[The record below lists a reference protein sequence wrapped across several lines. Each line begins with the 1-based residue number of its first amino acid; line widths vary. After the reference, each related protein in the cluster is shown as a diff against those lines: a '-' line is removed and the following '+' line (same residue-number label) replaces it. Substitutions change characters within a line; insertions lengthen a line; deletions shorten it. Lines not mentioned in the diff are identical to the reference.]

1 MSTVRPPDTRPPLQI
16 ALSQKRVT
24 GRRDWTYSPRVAKEW
39 PADEFRVYLL
49 ALMREAGVQD
59 FADLSRRS
67 GVGQWQLSQ
76 YQRGLAQPSVKSL
89 RKIAVALNTS
99 LAKLQL
105 IAGHNDAGE
114 LELTDDLDLRVVP
127 TEFRDL
133 LELWDD
139 SRLSDEQ
146 RSFLR
151 RSIAT
156 LVAGLRAELPKQSG
170 PGKDRPSGGRRTA

>member
-1 MSTVRPPDTRPPLQI
+1 MQF
-16 ALSQKRVT
+16 ALSHKRVT
-24 GRRDWTYSPRVAKEW
+24 GRGTGTYSPRVAKEW
-39 PADEFRVYLL
+39 PEAEEFREYLL
-49 ALMREAGVQD
+49 ALMREAGVVD

-105 IAGHNDAGE
+105 VAGHNDAGE
-114 LELTDDLDLRVVP
+114 LDIGEEPDLRVLPDEFHDLIGLWEDPGLTDD
-127 TEFRDL
+127 E
-133 LELWDD
+133 
-139 SRLSDEQ
+139 
-146 RSFLR
+146 RSFVR

-156 LVAGLRAELPKQSG
+156 LVTGLRAEQPKKARSA
-170 PGKDRPSGGRRTA
+170 KDRPSGGRRTA